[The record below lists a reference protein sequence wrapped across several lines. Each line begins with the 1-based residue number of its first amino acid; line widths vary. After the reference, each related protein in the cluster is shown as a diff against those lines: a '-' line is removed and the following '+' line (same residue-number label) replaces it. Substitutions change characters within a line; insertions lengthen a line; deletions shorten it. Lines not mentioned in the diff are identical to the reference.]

1 MNMTNPAHST
11 TEIYQ
16 FRIYLQGISPM
27 IWRRLWL
34 RSDQTL
40 AHLHHALQISFGW
53 SDMHLHCFRH
63 RLREYGI
70 PRIGGPFYTEDA
82 RHVRLLDL
90 KLRPG
95 ERLLYDYN
103 FHVPWVHDIRLEKQ
117 LLISDSQIRG
127 NDVHQYPVCLA
138 GARQAPPEECSS
150 AWHYMSLRQYYS
162 VFYIADRIIE
172 ILQEIDANDVED
184 VVLDML
190 LEELEILLY
199 WAQCDEFDRKDI
211 NQRLW
216 QCCIQERT

>member
-1 MNMTNPAHST
+1 MANPAHST
-11 TEIYQ
+11 IEIYQ

-40 AHLHHALQISFGW
+40 AHLHHALQISFDW
-53 SDMHLHCFRH
+53 SDTHLHCFRH

-90 KLRPG
+90 NLRLR

-103 FHVPWVHDIRLEKQ
+103 FHVPWVHDIRLKKQ
-117 LLISDSQIRG
+117 LPVSDSQIRG
-127 NDVHQYPVCLA
+127 NGAHQYPICLA
-138 GARQAPPEECSS
+138 GARQAPPEECGG
-150 AWHYMSLRQYYS
+150 AWHYMSLRQYYN

-172 ILQEIDANDVED
+172 ILQEIDADEVED

-211 NQRLW
+211 NQRLL
-216 QCCIQERT
+216 QCFIQERT